1 MGVEGAKTRKS
12 AGGTGG
18 AAVGAWSPFLGPIAA
33 GVLGRLRD
41 LRDSTGDYPGALASP
56 MLFSKRQPNHG
67 ACPIPKKLDRTSN
80 V

>member
-1 MGVEGAKTRKS
+1 MGVEGAKTRKT

-18 AAVGAWSPFLGPIAA
+18 AAVGA
-33 GVLGRLRD
+33 LRD

-56 MLFSKRQPNHG
+56 MLFNKRQPNHG

>member
-1 MGVEGAKTRKS
+1 MGVEGAKTRMS
-12 AGGTGG
+12 AGATGG
-18 AAVGAWSPFLGPIAA
+18 AAVGAWSPFPGQ
-33 GVLGRLRD
+33 LRD

-56 MLFSKRQPNHG
+56 MLLSKRQPNHG

>member
-1 MGVEGAKTRKS
+1 MGVEGAKTRQS

-18 AAVGAWSPFLGPIAA
+18 AAVG
-33 GVLGRLRD
+33 VGRLGD